1 MVFHDQQGHNHH
13 FFLTVSIKYQFMT
26 AKKDYVPC
34 SPPAVGILLIISC
47 TAMYCKCKLW
57 CEFLSFKHFKSI

>member
-1 MVFHDQQGHNHH
+1 MVLHDQQDHNHH
-13 FFLTVSIKYQFMT
+13 FALKVMT

-47 TAMYCKCKLW
+47 TAMYCKSKLW